1 MRFRQGFLQ
10 RCDEAEAVLSLL
22 RVMANTPHQSWA
34 GSPHFGLRELLEQSR
49 ARPEKVQFALEEMNR
64 ALETLGVTGF
74 RVASITPDSSPGDEA
89 SRWVVKLVSTVD
101 SAKTYSLQWSGRA
114 A

>member
-1 MRFRQGFLQ
+1 
-10 RCDEAEAVLSLL
+10 LSLL

-34 GSPHFGLRELLEQSR
+34 GSPHFGLRELLEQGR
-49 ARPEKVQFALEEMNR
+49 ARPEKIQFAVEEMNR

-74 RVASITPDSSPGDEA
+74 RVSGILSESQPGEEVG
-89 SRWVVKLVSTVD
+89 RWVVTLASTAD
-101 SAKTYSLQWSGRA
+101 SAKTYSMQWSGNA